1 MFTNQISGGVQMR
14 FPTILVATMTL
25 AGCLPAENALQ
36 QQASNSACARSETS
50 WGTTTLEMP
59 PENLGGDLVGM
70 YTLSSGEQGPAEYGR
85 YSVVDCQSGAITRV
99 EVHADVGQP
108 GRDIRQWIERLRANG
123 AMSSPGTLARA
134 AEQVEGLSAFRGT
147 VRRQDTGRAA
157 CACIKYYPE
166 AWASG
171 FPPDSSG
178 LPKVYVE
185 PTGLPV
191 AHSEIKARR

>member
-1 MFTNQISGGVQMR
+1 MR

-50 WGTTTLEMP
+50 WGMTTLEMP
-59 PENLGGDLVGM
+59 PENLGANLVGM

-85 YSVVDCQSGAITRV
+85 YSMVDCQSGAITRV

-191 AHSEIKARR
+191 AHSELKARR